1 MAIVTV
7 RRQDGSEAGT
17 LELSDSVFAREP
29 HRSAM
34 YAAVQQQLANARQ
47 GTHATKNRRLISGG
61 GKKIWRQKGTGRA
74 RQGSIRAPHWYHGAV
89 AHGPVPRSYR
99 QRLPREVRRLAMRS
113 ALSEKLANGHLIVLD
128 QISFSEPKTKAFVA
142 MLDALGIAA
151 ARSTL
156 FVSVT
161 RDDNSYLS
169 SRNLQQVGML
179 PAQGV
184 DVVSVINCDWL
195 VLTREAALHLEAIL
209 V

>member
-1 MAIVTV
+1 MTIVTV
-7 RRQDGSEAGT
+7 RRQDGSTAGT
-17 LELSDSVFAREP
+17 LELSDRVFACKP
-29 HRSAM
+29 HRTAM

-61 GKKIWRQKGTGRA
+61 GKKVWRQKGTGRA

-113 ALSEKLANGHLIVLD
+113 ALSEKLANGHLIILD
-128 QISFSEPKTKAFVA
+128 QLSFPEPKTKAFIA
-142 MLDALGIAA
+142 MLDALGITATE
-151 ARSTL
+151 SVL
-156 FVSVT
+156 FVSVI

-169 SRNLQQVGML
+169 GRNLKQVSML

-184 DVVSVINCDWL
+184 DLVSVINCDWL
-195 VLTREAALHLEAIL
+195 VLVREAALHLEAIL
-209 V
+209 Q